1 MEEAFAEPGYGKPKA
16 RRPDIK
22 QSQSGLAVTG
32 DGGIPIWHRAFD
44 GRAGEVNQV
53 VGAMES
59 LRSMCAERSFLL
71 VGDSKLVSYDNLRQI
86 TAAGVTFIAPASKL
100 YVDTATLAACDVG
113 AATDVAYVA
122 ARDADKPAE
131 RRGTYRVLEDRWTM
145 RGKAKRDPSL
155 DLRRVFVWSSADAG
169 AAVKAR
175 AKKLERA
182 TEDLDSLTRGLGG
195 RFYPT
200 P

>member
-44 GRAGEVNQV
+44 GRAGEISQV

-71 VGDSKLVSYDNLRQI
+71 VGDSKLVSYDNLRQM
-86 TAAGVTFIAPASKL
+86 AEAKVTFIAPASKN
-100 YVDTATLAACDVG
+100 YVDADTLAACDYD
-113 AATDVAYVA
+113 AATPVDYIA
-122 ARDADKPAE
+122 ARATDKPAG
-131 RRGTYRVLEDRWTM
+131 RR
-145 RGKAKRDPSL
+145 
-155 DLRRVFVWSSADAG
+155 
-169 AAVKAR
+169 
-175 AKKLERA
+175 
-182 TEDLDSLTRGLGG
+182 
-195 RFYPT
+195 
-200 P
+200 